1 MASNVTLREVAA
13 EAGVSAQAVSLV
25 MNGKSEGQ
33 LSRATCEQVL
43 RAVEK
48 LGYCRNASA
57 GALRGADTKAA
68 AILISQ
74 RLADIID
81 EHLLNIIMQITSLLN
96 ADGYACFFTELNVPD
111 AGNLQKI
118 RDLLS
123 RGVRRFVVLGR
134 IWNDREI
141 LELIRRSKAE
151 CFHYYNNLGPGIRFS
166 FRKAFRSLWDVLPP
180 EQRAGFRFILHPT
193 TDRACLARIDGLK
206 TLPGDV
212 SSHIFDYQHQTSNG
226 PDARQDMAQQGYAA
240 LTELLKCHPD
250 CRSVFFYNDHFLT
263 GAVQYCVE
271 NGLMPG
277 KDLTLGCVNWSGE
290 VAMSPFP
297 LLSIR
302 HPVEE
307 IAACIGSWLNK
318 PDNTEKSL
326 DMALFR
332 NHAAVRARLYEG
344 IPS

>member
-1 MASNVTLREVAA
+1 MVNNVTLKDVAA

-68 AILISQ
+68 AILTSQ
-74 RLADIID
+74 RLADIVD
-81 EHLLNIIMQITSLLN
+81 EHLVNIIMQITSLLN

-111 AGNLQKI
+111 AGNLQKV

-123 RGVRRFVVLGR
+123 RGVRRFVVLGH

-141 LELIRRSKAE
+141 LGLIRNSRAE
-151 CFHYYNNLGPGIRFS
+151 CFHYFNNLGPGIRFS
-166 FRKAFRSLWDVLPP
+166 FRKAFRSLWDVLTL
-180 EQRAGFRFILHPT
+180 EQRAGFRFILHPGE
-193 TDRACLARIDGLK
+193 DRACLARIDGLK
-206 TLPGDV
+206 ALPGNV
-212 SSHIFDYQHQTSNG
+212 SDHIFDYPFQTSNG
-226 PDARQDMAQQGYAA
+226 PGSQLNMAQQGYDAITA
-240 LTELLKCHPD
+240 LMKRHPD
-250 CRSVFFYNDHFLT
+250 CRSIFFYNDHFLT
-263 GAVQYCVE
+263 GGLRYCVE
-271 NGLMPG
+271 YGLMPG
-277 KDLTLGCVNWSGE
+277 KDLTLGCVNWSSE

-302 HPVEE
+302 HPMEE

-318 PDNTEKSL
+318 PENTEKCL
-326 DMALFR
+326 DMELFR
-332 NHAAVRARLYEG
+332 NHAAERSRLYEG

>member
-1 MASNVTLREVAA
+1 MVNNVTLKDVAA

-33 LSRATCEQVL
+33 LSRSTCEQVL

-68 AILISQ
+68 ALLTSQ

-96 ADGYACFFTELNVPD
+96 SDGYACFFTELNVPD
-111 AGNLQKI
+111 AGNLQKV

-123 RGVRRFVVLGR
+123 RGVRRFVVLGHIR
-134 IWNDREI
+134 NDREI
-141 LELIRRSKAE
+141 LDLIRSSRAE
-151 CFHYYNNLGPGIRFS
+151 CFHYFNNLGPGIRFS
-166 FRKAFRSLWDVLPP
+166 FRKAFRSLWNVLPS
-180 EQRAGFRFILHPT
+180 EHRAGFKFILHPG

-206 TLPGDV
+206 ALPGDV
-212 SSHIFDYQHQTSNG
+212 SDHIFDYPLHTFNG
-226 PDARQDMAQQGYAA
+226 PGSRLDMARQGYTAV
-240 LTELLKCHPD
+240 TELLKQHPD

-263 GAVQYCVE
+263 GALQYCVE

-277 KDLTLGCVNWSGE
+277 KDITLGCVNWSSE

-302 HPVEE
+302 HPMEK

-318 PDNTEKSL
+318 PENTEKCL
-326 DMALFR
+326 DMELFR
-332 NHAAVRARLYEG
+332 NHAAERSRLYEG

>member
-33 LSRATCEQVL
+33 LSRRTCEQVL

-68 AILISQ
+68 ALLTSQ

-81 EHLLNIIMQITSLLN
+81 EHLVNIIMQVTSRLN

-123 RGVRRFVVLGR
+123 RGVRRFVVLGHIR
-134 IWNDREI
+134 NDREI
-141 LELIRRSKAE
+141 LDLIRSSGAE
-151 CFHYYNNLGPGIRFS
+151 CFHYFNNLGPGIRFS
-166 FRKAFRSLWDVLPP
+166 FRQAFRSLWNVLTP
-180 EQRAGFRFILHPT
+180 EQRSGFRFILHPNN
-193 TDRACLARIDGLK
+193 DRTCLARIDGLK
-206 TLPGDV
+206 ALPGKTSV
-212 SSHIFDYQHQTSNG
+212 HIFDYPLHTHNG
-226 PDARQDMAQQGYAA
+226 PDSRLDLAQQGYTA
-240 LTELLKCHPD
+240 LTELLKRHPD

-263 GAVQYCVE
+263 GALQYCVE

-277 KDLTLGCVNWSGE
+277 KDITLGCINWSSE

-307 IAACIGSWLNK
+307 IVACIGSWLK
-318 PDNTEKSL
+318 QPENTEKCL
-326 DMALFR
+326 DMELFR